1 MFSASPYVSLSAP
14 FFDIPEGEFHF
25 FDLDRTI
32 PTVDGPPTTVH
43 VDECSNGFPSTPI
56 LSNCRPMCPQLAGSL
71 TPRDCSPTNVATGED
86 DTTLC
91 SEAYELVRKHNNRG
105 VDMIEIGI
113 RLWNGFRKGDGD
125 QGCKVENKLLFS
137 VLEYISG

>member
-1 MFSASPYVSLSAP
+1 MFSASPSISFSAP
-14 FFDIPEGEFHF
+14 FFDVPEGEFQL

-32 PTVDGPPTTVH
+32 PTLDGTPTTAH
-43 VDECSNGFPSTPI
+43 VDECSNDCPSTPV
-56 LSNCRPMCPQLAGSL
+56 LSNCRPLCSEFAGSL
-71 TPRDCSPTNVATGED
+71 APRDCGPTNISTTDGG
-86 DTTLC
+86 TTLC

-137 VLEYISG
+137 VLEYIIG